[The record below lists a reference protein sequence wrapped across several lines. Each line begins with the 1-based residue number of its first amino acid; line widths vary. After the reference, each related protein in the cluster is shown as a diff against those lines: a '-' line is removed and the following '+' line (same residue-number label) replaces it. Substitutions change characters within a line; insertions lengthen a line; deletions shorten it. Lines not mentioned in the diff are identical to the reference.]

1 MPRGRLSFSSLA
13 NFDPSKESN
22 ALIVLSITR
31 EEVMSCQIGV
41 AADAL
46 MKLSDSEEVVKRH
59 EDSLMLNL
67 FPRTG
72 GAVELLVPFCVQ
84 RKRNVNYA
92 ACAIT

>member
-46 MKLSDSEEVVKRH
+46 MKLSDSEDGMKTRVSFMKFLKFARISAHWRGSGIIGSILCPKKAKR
-59 EDSLMLNL
+59 
-67 FPRTG
+67 
-72 GAVELLVPFCVQ
+72 
-84 RKRNVNYA
+84 
-92 ACAIT
+92 